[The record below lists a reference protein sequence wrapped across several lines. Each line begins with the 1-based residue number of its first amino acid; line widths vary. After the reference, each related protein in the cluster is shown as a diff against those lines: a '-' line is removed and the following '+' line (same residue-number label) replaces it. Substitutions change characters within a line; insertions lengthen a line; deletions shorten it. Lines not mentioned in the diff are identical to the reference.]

1 MGPLR
6 DLPESPCA
14 GAARVKPPRW
24 PSLLRRP
31 TLGAV
36 GHTMSLL
43 SLSPPTFAQSEGRR
57 QSEDRRPEGHGA
69 PAGKTSRPILRSASR
84 SLTCCRAPVVEA
96 ETHVA
101 LSVASAV
108 ASSTALCTPTLRRT
122 TLSTTRRAV
131 QVANSGTHSPR
142 EALQRWHCRQPAACC
157 SLLVGGTAALV

>member
-24 PSLLRRP
+24 PSLLLRP

-69 PAGKTSRPILRSASR
+69 P
-84 SLTCCRAPVVEA
+84 VN
-96 ETHVA
+96 HVA
-101 LSVASAV
+101 KGLSQSCAV
-108 ASSTALCTPTLRRT
+108 
-122 TLSTTRRAV
+122 
-131 QVANSGTHSPR
+131 
-142 EALQRWHCRQPAACC
+142 PAPA
-157 SLLVGGTAALV
+157 